1 MSDDGRE
8 PLARDVYTTLADPR
22 ILDVMDARSRDRLT
36 QDFGVPTA
44 AREPR
49 LHVEPEAWGAGY
61 LVVGRERDNF
71 APALYD
77 DLHQLTPQASLRD
90 LFRPVMESRWV
101 EREPLAE
108 LDPGGRRSLAEL
120 RAARKRDPL
129 PRVEPLAHEMALA
142 QQRHRALLADRWQS
156 HLRDDQP
163 RTANHAPGELTP
175 DLSE

>member
-1 MSDDGRE
+1 MSDGGER
-8 PLARDVYTTLADPR
+8 LARDVYAQLADAR
-22 ILDVMDARSRDRLT
+22 ILHTLDARARDRLT

-44 AREPR
+44 VREPR
-49 LHVEPEAWGAGY
+49 LHVVPEAWGAGY

-71 APALYD
+71 APELYD

-101 EREPLAE
+101 DREPRVE
-108 LDPGGRRSLAEL
+108 LDPGGRRSQAEL
-120 RAARKRDPL
+120 RAARKREPL
-129 PRVEPLAHEMALA
+129 PRFAPLAREMLA
-142 QQRHRALLADRWQS
+142 AQERHRALLAERWQA

-163 RTANHAPGELTP
+163 RTATYVPREMGA